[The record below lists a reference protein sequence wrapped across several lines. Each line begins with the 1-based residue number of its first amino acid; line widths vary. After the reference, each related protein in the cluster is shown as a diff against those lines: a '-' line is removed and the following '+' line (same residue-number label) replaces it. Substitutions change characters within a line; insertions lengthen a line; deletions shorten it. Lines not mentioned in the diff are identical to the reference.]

1 MMATVAALGFDQEP
15 RSLSE
20 RAYQS
25 LLLLLTRIEL
35 APGSIVSEK
44 ALVERLGIGRTPVRE
59 ALQRLATEGLIV
71 HMPNRCMLVADI
83 NATNVRHIYE
93 FRRLVDAEAVTLAA
107 ARASARDIEELEAT
121 KNKMVR
127 CAAKDDIDR
136 YMELDRRFYQQIAR
150 AAQNVHL
157 GEVIPRVFN
166 LHLRLWFYLARKRG
180 GWKDIVAA
188 HACMVEEV
196 TAGIVARDAGRASS
210 AIKGY
215 IDDRHRE
222 IAEFL

>member
-1 MMATVAALGFDQEP
+1 MTATAAVVGFDQAP

-44 ALVERLGIGRTPVRE
+44 VLVERLGIGRTPVRE

-71 HMPNRCMLVADI
+71 HMPNRCMLVSDI

-93 FRRLVDAEAVTLAA
+93 FRRLVDAEAITLAA
-107 ARASARDIEELEAT
+107 TRAGARDVEELEAI
-121 KNKMVR
+121 KNEMMR
-127 CAAKDDIDR
+127 CASNDEIDR
-136 YMELDRRFYQQIAR
+136 YMELDRRFYQLIAR

-166 LHLRLWFYLARKRG
+166 LHLRLWFYLASKRG
-180 GWKDIVAA
+180 GWKDIIAA
-188 HACMVEEV
+188 HAHMVEEV
-196 TAGIVARDAGRASS
+196 TSGIVARDAARAAS
-210 AIKGY
+210 AIRNY

>member
-1 MMATVAALGFDQEP
+1 MMATAAALGLDQEP

-20 RAYQS
+20 RAYHS
-25 LLLLLTRIEL
+25 LLLLLTRNEL

-71 HMPNRCMLVADI
+71 HMPNRCMLVSDI
-83 NATNVRHIYE
+83 NATTVRHIYE
-93 FRRLVDAEAVTLAA
+93 FRRLIDAEAVMLAA
-107 ARASARDIEELEAT
+107 SRASMRDVEELEAI
-121 KNKMVR
+121 KSEMLSR
-127 CAAKDDIDR
+127 AASDDIDG
-136 YMELDRRFYQQIAR
+136 YMELDRRFYQLIAR

-157 GEVIPRVFN
+157 GEAIPRVFN
-166 LHLRLWFYLARKRG
+166 LHLRLWFYLASKRG
-180 GWKDIVAA
+180 DWKDIVAA
-188 HACMVEEV
+188 HVRMVEDV
-196 TAGIVARDAGRASS
+196 TAGIVTRDRERAAD
-210 AIKGY
+210 AIRSY